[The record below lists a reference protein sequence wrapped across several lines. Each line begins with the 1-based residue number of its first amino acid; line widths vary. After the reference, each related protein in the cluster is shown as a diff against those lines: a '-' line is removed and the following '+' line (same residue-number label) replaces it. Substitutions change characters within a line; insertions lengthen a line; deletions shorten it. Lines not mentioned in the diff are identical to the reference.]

1 MKNILLEGDRE
12 ILTRDKIVLVLSG
25 GEREESVRHALSS
38 VGWVELRIDMFPE
51 KRRTIL
57 SFSQRSGL
65 RVIGTVRWKKESGN
79 GKPGMSEKE
88 RLEMYKTIMDC
99 VDYVDVEIKSRIA
112 LQVVEYA
119 REKGKKVILSYHD
132 FRETPP
138 YEKLEDIL
146 KKGEKMKPDI
156 IKIATR
162 ASSPR
167 ELFTLISLTFN
178 HSKKNRLV
186 ITPMGVSPV
195 ERLMPLCFG
204 SLFTY
209 VSLDKKT
216 APGQLSLAFIKK
228 LV

>member
-51 KRRTIL
+51 KRRTVL
-57 SFSQRSGL
+57 RFPRRTGL

-88 RLEMYKTIMDC
+88 RLELYKNIMDC

-132 FRETPP
+132 FNRTPSFSVLEKIYEEGREF
-138 YEKLEDIL
+138 
-146 KKGEKMKPDI
+146 KPDI
-156 IKIATR
+156 VKIAAKACSR
-162 ASSPR
+162 N
-167 ELFTLISLTFN
+167 ELFTLLSFTYKYSGRFP
-178 HSKKNRLV
+178 LV
-186 ITPMGVSPV
+186 VTPMGVSAV
-195 ERLMPLCFG
+195 ERLMPIYMG

-209 VSLDKKT
+209 VSLHKPT
-216 APGQLSLAFIKK
+216 APGQPSLDFIKK
-228 LV
+228 FL